1 MLRRPPGEGRRS
13 QQQKIL
19 LAFAFILL
27 PWLPLVDAQQQHRPA
42 GEPTLPNIQ
51 RVSGS
56 SQQLSEDAV
65 ALNWAATPIEA
76 AESSRETAKNLRRAS
91 TLKQRQQQRQQ
102 HQQQLLHQQ
111 QQKAHIIN
119 RKNHKQEYDN
129 IIIPDDASA
138 LATLAPA
145 QSVRALHSSRRYKP
159 SSVPASGLSSPQ
171 IARSLKDWEVED
183 FVLLATVDGDLYAS
197 DRKTGKERWHLEVD
211 QPMVETTHHRANK
224 SVLDDDFTPV
234 DHYIWAVEPN
244 RDGGLYVWIPDSDAG
259 LVSTG
264 FTMKKLV
271 EELAPYADEDPPV
284 VYTGDK
290 KTTMITLDAA
300 TGRILKWFGSSGSH
314 VNEAESCL
322 RPNTLY
328 DADNEECSSTGTITL
343 GRTEYTVGIQNKDGH
358 SIATLK
364 YSEWTPNNFDNDL
377 YQQHHASID
386 NWYIASKHD
395 GRVYAF
401 DYARSQTPAPRF
413 GETFSAPVA
422 RVFDVCR
429 PWDATPESNPDL
441 IVLPQPPMPSH
452 DETIAKMRSNS
463 IFLNQTSSGSWYAM
477 SGRAY
482 PLIIDAPVAQI
493 SRSDWW
499 DLEHPWDAINQDS
512 ISKALVGTHFLELLA
527 GNTNQPAT
535 LPTGSLNNPN
545 DILDNESDSRIPA
558 VVTEETTIISRV
570 KSFPQKAANS
580 ALDLITNPAF
590 LVIFLIG
597 LVTWHLSKNPQGS
610 VGDYKRSRL
619 LSEPIRE
626 LEELNRTANVSKK
639 PNEVMAEDAETKEKA
654 TFVEVPTVS
663 GESFHK
669 DETKD
674 DLLEIPKGLITPPNE
689 SPQTPKASAVAREV
703 PAGNG
708 ISELDL
714 QEGPETPRA
723 RIPDTPSSVSSPGD
737 AVGREPV
744 AEAPPTEKKKKAHRG
759 KRGGVKHRKKGG
771 QGQSQSRNDDNP
783 VTVNEAVDNAQQL
796 GGDPR
801 LKPEPDVETVTN
813 DMGTV
818 SGSVVRM
825 GNIEVDTD
833 EQLGTGSNGTLVF
846 AGKFD
851 GREVA
856 VKRMLIQFYE
866 IALQETNL
874 LRESD
879 DHPNG
884 RFSVNAFCRLQ
895 TLLTI
900 YSHSLL
906 CTASSRAV
914 PIHCFGKM
922 RCLVGGCGRESP
934 FLPRPCKCRSTRSS
948 QCLVSDHQRY
958 PPPSRSS
965 YRASRS

>member
-13 QQQKIL
+13 QQQKLL

-42 GEPTLPNIQ
+42 SESPLPHIH
-51 RVSGS
+51 RVRGS
-56 SQQLSEDAV
+56 SQPVSDDAPV
-65 ALNWAATPIEA
+65 FNWAATPIDA
-76 AESSRETAKNLRRAS
+76 AEASRETAKNLRKAS
-91 TLKQRQQQRQQ
+91 TLKQRQQQRPQY
-102 HQQQLLHQQ
+102 QQLHQSQ
-111 QQKAHIIN
+111 TAHIIN
-119 RKNHKQEYDN
+119 RKNQKHEYDN

-145 QSVRALHSSRRYKP
+145 QPVRALHSSRRQKP

-211 QPMVETTHHRANK
+211 QPMVETTHHRANQ
-224 SVLDDDFTPV
+224 SILDDDFNPV

-300 TGRILKWFGSSGSH
+300 TGRVLKWFGSSGSH

-343 GRTEYTVGIQNKDGH
+343 GRTEYTVGIQRRDGRP
-358 SIATLK
+358 IATLK

-377 YQQHHASID
+377 FQQHHASID

-452 DETIAKMRSNS
+452 DETIARMRSNS

-482 PLIIDAPVAQI
+482 PLIIDGPAAQI
-493 SRSDWW
+493 SQSDWW
-499 DLEHPWDAINQDS
+499 DMDLPWDTVNSDT
-512 ISKALVGTHFLELLA
+512 ISKALVGTHFLDILP

-535 LPTGSLNNPN
+535 LPTGSINNPH
-545 DILDNESDSRIPA
+545 DDLDNDSDPRVPT
-558 VVTEETTIISRV
+558 VVLEEPTILTRV
-570 KSFPQKAANS
+570 KSLPQNAAKS

-590 LVIFLIG
+590 IVIFLIA
-597 LVTWHLSKNPQGS
+597 LVTWHLGKKPQTTS
-610 VGDYKRSRL
+610 VGEHKRSRL

-626 LEELNRTANVSKK
+626 LEELDRTTKLSSRPRELISEEVEANNKALPVQPPKISEEAGIETDIQKQVK
-639 PNEVMAEDAETKEKA
+639 SDATPVGSTPA
-654 TFVEVPTVS
+654 S
-663 GESFHK
+663 
-669 DETKD
+669 D
-674 DLLEIPKGLITPPNE
+674 D
-689 SPQTPKASAVAREV
+689 SPQTPKASAVTQQIPPTNRV
-703 PAGNG
+703 PD
-708 ISELDL
+708 LDL
-714 QEGPETPRA
+714 EEGPETPRA
-723 RIPDTPSSVSSPGD
+723 RASESPSTASSPSDNIAPD
-737 AVGREPV
+737 AL
-744 AEAPPTEKKKKAHRG
+744 AETPATKKKPKAHRG
-759 KRGGVKHRKKGG
+759 RRGGVKHRKNRG
-771 QGQSQSRNDDNP
+771 QGPQSRNDENP
-783 VTVNEAVDNAQQL
+783 VTVDEAVDNAQQL
-796 GGDPR
+796 GGDTR

-813 DMGTV
+813 DMVTV

-851 GREVA
+851 GRDVA

-884 RFSVNAFCRLQ
+884 R
-895 TLLTI
+895 
-900 YSHSLL
+900 LL
-906 CTASSRAV
+906 CGHRFVQYSNVVQLFVTIHSKCAKASY
-914 PIHCFGKM
+914 
-922 RCLVGGCGRESP
+922 
-934 FLPRPCKCRSTRSS
+934 T
-948 QCLVSDHQRY
+948 
-958 PPPSRSS
+958 
-965 YRASRS
+965 